1 MTSYSSYLDKKLE
14 QIPFNLFQILS
25 NYAES
30 NNKVKIAFVGGY
42 IRDILINKMHSTA
55 KYSPIDLDII
65 VEGSAINLAKY
76 IKKNISNV
84 RLCLIKEFDIYKTVE
99 ININDFKID
108 IASARTERYL
118 SPGSNPNVYDS
129 TIIDDLRRRDFSI
142 NALAYEIPSK
152 KLYDFFDG
160 IRHIKLKELH
170 LLHPNSISDDPSRIL
185 RGAKYSSRLDFK
197 MSRLSLIQAQET
209 ILKWPWQPNI
219 KNNIPPGIGIRMRME
234 LTEIL
239 KYDDISKIIS
249 ALDNWDL
256 NSIINKDIKVNNKFL
271 RGLHW
276 IKKLEGKI
284 LLYLIKD
291 ASSLEISCQRLLIN
305 SKDKK
310 ILNQYRNTKKI
321 LNSNVKKFLT
331 FSPSCWTEFI
341 ESNNLN
347 EEAVKLIISD
357 CSEFWKPFFKWLF
370 KYRFIKSIK
379 NGEQLKE
386 EGWIQ
391 GEAMGNE
398 IKRLR
403 YMEIDKHK

>member
-1 MTSYSSYLDKKLE
+1 MTSYSSYLHKELE
-14 QIPFNLFQILS
+14 RIPFNLFEIIS

-30 NNKVKIAFVGGY
+30 NHKIKIAFVGGY
-42 IRDILINKMHSTA
+42 IRDILINKIHSSA

-84 RLCLIKEFDIYKTVE
+84 GLCLIKEFDIYKTVE
-99 ININDFKID
+99 LNINDFKID
-108 IASARTERYL
+108 IASARTESYP

-142 NALAYEIPSK
+142 NAMAYEIPSK

-160 IRHIKLKELH
+160 ISHIKLKELH

-185 RGAKYSSRLDFK
+185 RCAKYSSRLDFRI
-197 MSRLSLIQAQET
+197 SRSSLIQAQET
-209 ILKWPWQPNI
+209 ILKWPWHPNI
-219 KNNIPPGIGIRMRME
+219 QNNLPPGIGIRMRME

-249 ALDNWDL
+249 ELDNWDL
-256 NSIINKDIKVNNKFL
+256 ISIINKDIKVNDKFL
-271 RGLHW
+271 RGLNW

-284 LLYLIKD
+284 ILYLIKD
-291 ASSLEISCQRLLIN
+291 ANSLEILCQRLLIN
-305 SKDKK
+305 SKEKK
-310 ILNQYRNTKKI
+310 ILSQYRNTKKI
-321 LNSNVKKFLT
+321 LSSNLNKFLT
-331 FSPSCWTEFI
+331 FSPSSWTEFI

-347 EEAVKLIISD
+347 EETVKLIICDGSK
-357 CSEFWKPFFKWLF
+357 FWKPFFRWLF
-370 KYRFIKSIK
+370 KYRFIKSNK

-391 GEAMGNE
+391 GESMGNE

-403 YMEIDKHK
+403 YIEIDKYK